1 MGSTQAILDHVLV
14 ESRLAIPLSLL
25 VNEAVTNA
33 YKHAYPSGQ
42 SGEIFVRIA
51 NQAGG
56 SVTIAIRDDGVGFAP
71 DVREGALGLTLMR
84 SFASQ
89 LGGELAVLAD
99 KGTTIQLTVP
109 DGALP
114 DQTDNLPSYST
125 RPA

>member
-56 SVTIAIRDDGVGFAP
+56 SVTIAIRDDGVG
-71 DVREGALGLTLMR
+71 
-84 SFASQ
+84 
-89 LGGELAVLAD
+89 
-99 KGTTIQLTVP
+99 
-109 DGALP
+109 
-114 DQTDNLPSYST
+114 
-125 RPA
+125 